1 MLKRYQNRKS
11 ENSFYRKIS
20 IDDFLICKQI
30 YPRIFS
36 IKNTLKGTI
45 DDPEVEFNPAALNQY
60 EIFLVKSVSYLYQHQ
75 FEKAQY
81 FLEQGSVQ
89 WPSASIEFDFNQG
102 LLAYLREDFEKSAKI
117 YEAILSQLQ
126 TEDLVGQALNLV
138 FSVSL
143 NLILSLAK
151 DQGKFRQILLLP
163 KKYPTFKEIKMMKV
177 PLNMKIQQLLYF
189 ALQKYKLQRTL
200 SRKLKEV
207 QEPSFRYSNKD
218 TGMETSRFGQ

>member
-1 MLKRYQNRKS
+1 MFKRYQNRKS

-20 IDDFLICKQI
+20 IDDFLVCKQI

-45 DDPEVEFNPAALNQY
+45 DEPEVEYNPAALNQY

-151 DQGKFRQILLLP
+151 D
-163 KKYPTFKEIKMMKV
+163 
-177 PLNMKIQQLLYF
+177 
-189 ALQKYKLQRTL
+189 
-200 SRKLKEV
+200 
-207 QEPSFRYSNKD
+207 
-218 TGMETSRFGQ
+218 